1 MRFFVECAFPHLG
14 KRGVASRR
22 SAFWAW
28 ALTEKCILE
37 LVPHGKAHSGCG
49 PNLPV
54 GIPPSAVTEDDLEQ
68 LAARTEHQGAFS
80 EQHALSLSG
89 ECTGGAFRGE
99 QQCGPKRPFDPQ
111 VPHRHQGAPRPGVP
125 WVLPRTAFREGDL
138 FAGWTIFFLQDG
150 FSAGQTDVSHV
161 PQHIPLLLRS
171 PRADRPVHIC
181 SPACQSCLCSIAA
194 ILFALEY
201 GACLAVERW
210 EKQQHLSMGHCKVSW
225 RRSVHL
231 GICCV
236 QLVYI
241 CRRSILV

>member
-1 MRFFVECAFPHLG
+1 MRFFVECAFSHLG
-14 KRGVASRR
+14 KRGVASRK
-22 SAFWAW
+22 SALWAW
-28 ALTEKCILE
+28 ALTEKYILSVRSSRKSAFWSWC
-37 LVPHGKAHSGCG
+37 LTKKRILGVGPHGKAHSGCG

-138 FAGWTIFFLQDG
+138 FAGWTIFFPTG
-150 FSAGQTDVSHV
+150 RF
-161 PQHIPLLLRS
+161 
-171 PRADRPVHIC
+171 
-181 SPACQSCLCSIAA
+181 
-194 ILFALEY
+194 
-201 GACLAVERW
+201 
-210 EKQQHLSMGHCKVSW
+210 
-225 RRSVHL
+225 L
-231 GICCV
+231 GW
-236 QLVYI
+236 
-241 CRRSILV
+241 SN